1 MKTKSI
7 YEMLG
12 KTYQESHLD
21 IVICNFP
28 GVAYKTAKD
37 ALGANYPTTFI
48 RDSERSIYV
57 AGKDEIPFII
67 KFIEAAVNLESLR
80 GLDIRN
86 CYIEQDIPMAIK
98 NQIYTT
104 YKPNIL
110 NIIEK
115 P

>member
-1 MKTKSI
+1 MINKF
-7 YEMLG
+7 
-12 KTYQESHLD
+12 TYNN
-21 IVICNFP
+21 IFNFRIINL
-28 GVAYKTAKD
+28 KF
-37 ALGANYPTTFI
+37 L
-48 RDSERSIYV
+48 
-57 AGKDEIPFII
+57 FII